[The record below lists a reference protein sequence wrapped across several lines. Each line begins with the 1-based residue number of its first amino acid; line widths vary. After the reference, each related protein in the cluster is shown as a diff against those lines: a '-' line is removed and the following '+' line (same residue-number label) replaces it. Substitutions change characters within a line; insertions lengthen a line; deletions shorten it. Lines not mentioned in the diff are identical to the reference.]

1 MPVVSVV
8 FMLLAGRNSMG
19 KVSLKVADVIVHV
32 YFWKQTGGLD
42 TQDIIN

>member
-32 YFWKQTGGLD
+32 YFLEADWWPGYPGYY
-42 TQDIIN
+42 